1 MSCKIPAEVN
11 DYLELVETGKYR
23 VCKEQQ
29 ALAALIRKVFRT
41 EDLHVNI
48 EQLHHYMGLE
58 KYFSF
63 KHLFPWEKF
72 LVALWDCTYK
82 PDGLPRWKTVFCML
96 GRGSGKDGFI
106 AFDAFASVSHIIR
119 LGITM
124 WIYAPIMRSKQN
136 ALFRKL
142 S

>member
-48 EQLHHYMGLE
+48 
-58 KYFSF
+58 
-63 KHLFPWEKF
+63 
-72 LVALWDCTYK
+72 V
-82 PDGLPRWKTVFCML
+82 
-96 GRGSGKDGFI
+96 
-106 AFDAFASVSHIIR
+106 
-119 LGITM
+119 
-124 WIYAPIMRSKQN
+124 
-136 ALFRKL
+136 
-142 S
+142 